1 MGKIMQGDLMRE
13 ARAAGLAG
21 HIGIARILLWGG
33 LAIALLSAL
42 AWHPWLLDTGVLFA
56 GAGVWIIWRVLK
68 FLPPASPL

>member
-1 MGKIMQGDLMRE
+1 MQRSLMQE

-21 HIGIARILLWGG
+21 HIETARISLWGG
-33 LAIALLSAL
+33 LAIALLSAM